1 MMKPNFGR
9 VLSAAG
15 AVLIVV
21 SLALVWYHIDR
32 TASQGSTTSTGWET
46 FPRLRIILLV
56 GAWLTLASAI
66 VPQQR
71 WVLLARTALGVVLAA
86 LILRRI
92 IDPPDISAPVSSQ
105 PGVFAGLVA
114 ALLVAAGGL
123 VDTGRRAADAYPG
136 LARRPVRS
144 LPPAGGA
151 RVRPRPDDIDAPSA
165 RSAARVPNEP
175 IRGR

>member
-15 AVLIVV
+15 AILIVV
-21 SLALVWYHIDR
+21 SLVLVWYHIDR
-32 TASQGSTTSTGWET
+32 AAAQGSTTSTGWET
-46 FPRLRIILLV
+46 FPRLRIILLA
-56 GAWLTLASAI
+56 GALLTVASAL
-66 VPQQR
+66 VPQHR
-71 WVLLARTALGVVLAA
+71 WVLLARTALGLALAA

-105 PGVFAGLVA
+105 PGVYAGLVA

-123 VDTGRRAADAYPG
+123 VDTGRRAAGAYPG
-136 LARRPVRS
+136 LVGRPVRS
-144 LPPAGGA
+144 LPPVAGA
-151 RVRPRPDDIDAPSA
+151 RVRPRPDDVLAPSA
-165 RSAARVPNEP
+165 RTAVRVPDEP